1 MRGEGGGEVVVVED
15 EGGLKPRPE
24 VLRWRRGWWGV
35 WGVEWRGLR
44 DRGWAS
50 WLGLGLVVVVVVV
63 VAVVGNVTRFPRAF
77 RGLHLGAS
85 LRGLSLRVLVRAST
99 SEGVMRIGPCLE
111 WLSCSMDRR
120 RAAVKALPWV

>member
-1 MRGEGGGEVVVVED
+1 MMGEEEVED

-50 WLGLGLVVVVVVV
+50 WLGLGLVVVVA
-63 VAVVGNVTRFPRAF
+63 VAVGNVARFPRAF
-77 RGLHLGAS
+77 RLLHLGAS

-111 WLSCSMDRR
+111 WLSCSTDRR